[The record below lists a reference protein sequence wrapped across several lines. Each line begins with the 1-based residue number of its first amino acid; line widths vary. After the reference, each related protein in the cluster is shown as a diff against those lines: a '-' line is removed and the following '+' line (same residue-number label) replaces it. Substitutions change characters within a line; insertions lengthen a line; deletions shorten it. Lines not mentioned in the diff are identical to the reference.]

1 MAALALS
8 KSSLHQQRGKLQ
20 LFERFLPALE
30 LKRQQ
35 LTAEYHRAQDT
46 LREDELA
53 AERGT
58 ALLRALLPI
67 LGSASINLSGLV
79 RVRRLEI
86 VEESVLGVRLP
97 ALRAAE
103 FQLAEYSLLATP
115 FWMEAFVN
123 CLKEEVTHR
132 IRLQVYRERVA
143 RLRSAVRRITQRVNL
158 FEKVLIPEARRN
170 ISRLQIFLSDME
182 RSAVVISKISK
193 AKRVREAAAA
203 AALAAASA

>member
-35 LTAEYHRAQDT
+35 LTAEYRRAQDM
-46 LREDELA
+46 LRADEQA
-53 AERGT
+53 AARGT
-58 ALLRALLPI
+58 ELLRALLPI

-86 VEESVLGVRLP
+86 VEESLLGVRLP

-115 FWMEAFVN
+115 FWMEALVT
-123 CLKEEVTHR
+123 CLKEEITHR

-158 FEKVLIPEARRN
+158 FEKVLIPQARRN